1 MCEVATIAAVAV
13 FGSGWGPQLDL
24 ATGME
29 EARLRLYSSR
39 YFENLLRDCLHAL
52 WTLKYQPYAI
62 SFEQQILER
71 VRDLNVYVAR

>member
-1 MCEVATIAAVAV
+1 MRQIQMEVTIAAVAV
-13 FGSGWGPQLDL
+13 FGS
-24 ATGME
+24 E

-52 WTLKYQPYAI
+52 WTLKYQPYAV
-62 SFEQQILER
+62 SFEQQVLER